1 MSETSIYAIYKL
13 NTETVPIR
21 TVALA
26 LLLTAVVSFGMGWI
40 FGMGWMGCREAA
52 DAIERGEHRKENE

>member
-13 NTETVPIR
+13 NTETVPMR

-26 LLLTAVVSFGMGWI
+26 LLLIAFVSFGMGWLV
-40 FGMGWMGCREAA
+40 CCETA
-52 DAIERGEHRKENE
+52 DAIERGEHRRSCSE